1 MEIHKC
7 GKKEIASAGAFYD
20 RVVIWLDNHINY
32 PKWICGVYPSE
43 TSVREMTASGSQYIC
58 LNDGK
63 IMGAFVLNADPQGN
77 YQNGNWSESLPDG
90 EYMVLHA
97 MAVAPELNGQG
108 LGSEIIR
115 FCAEKAKNEGYKA
128 LRADVVPD
136 NYPAKGIFTKN
147 GFTYAGDADLE
158 RGLEDIPVFSLFEL
172 NL

>member
-32 PKWICGVYPSE
+32 PKWIYGVYPSE

-58 LNDGK
+58 LDDGK

-97 MAVAPELNGQG
+97 MAVDPELKGQG

-115 FCAEKAKNEGYKA
+115 FCAERLKT
-128 LRADVVPD
+128 RD
-136 NYPAKGIFTKN
+136 TKPFGPMWCPTIIRRR
-147 GFTYAGDADLE
+147 GFLQKTGSHMQE
-158 RGLEDIPVFSLFEL
+158 TRIWREDWRIYRFSVYLS
-172 NL
+172 